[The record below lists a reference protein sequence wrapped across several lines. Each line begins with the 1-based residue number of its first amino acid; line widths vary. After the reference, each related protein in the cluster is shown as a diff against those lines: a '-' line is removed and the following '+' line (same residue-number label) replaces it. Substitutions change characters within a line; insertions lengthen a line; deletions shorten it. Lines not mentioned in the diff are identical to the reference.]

1 MFMTPTEPSDEEAEE
16 EPRVTDL
23 PTGDALR
30 ALFPPEVVEEVERG
44 VRPPE
49 PLEDLPEDEV

>member
-1 MFMTPTEPSDEEAEE
+1 MTPTEPSDEEAEE